1 MKHIT
6 KKKFTDIIKRASQ
19 PLKSSNKTKAVKRC
33 VGGSGKKTRL
43 HKSEGT
49 SGKQRGK
56 CR

>member
-1 MKHIT
+1 MTT
-6 KKKFTDIIKRASQ
+6 KKKFTDIIKLASQ
-19 PLKSSNKTKAVKRC
+19 PLKSSKKIKVSKRC
-33 VGGSGKKTRL
+33 VDCSGKKTRL